1 MYPKDHFIIGILFC
15 VILFFI
21 IPQISFL
28 GLSLIFASSI
38 LIDSDHYFWFIFNFK
53 NFNLKK
59 AYLYAKNNKSKKNR
73 KKLMIFHTIEFLILI
88 LILSHFLK
96 FLIYVFIGSV
106 FHILIDTIDLVFKI
120 RKNKKSK
127 RYISLIYYFII
138 LRKLKKFNIKKI

>member
-28 GLSLIFASSI
+28 GLILIFLSSI
-38 LIDSDHYFWFIFNFK
+38 LIDFDHYIWFIFNFK

-88 LILSHFLK
+88 LILSYFFK
-96 FLIYVFIGSV
+96 FLIYVFIGLA

-120 RKNKKSK
+120 RKNKKSL
-127 RYISLIYYFII
+127 RYLSSIYYFIN
-138 LRKLKKFNIKKI
+138 LRKSKNFNIKKV